1 VVKAEA
7 LRETA
12 IREAETASAQLQAS
26 LAEAATKQASTT
38 DQLAE
43 AVARMDQLTQQLES
57 QKAACLLHSE
67 EIESLKELL
76 QEARHER
83 SAQLQKSADK
93 YHKLA
98 ILHDELKEELREER
112 AKVALGLKEMDQLQK
127 ENQLFSPALGKV
139 FVTFFYDFL

>member
-1 VVKAEA
+1 LGFFWVSFFGWVFYC
-7 LRETA
+7 
-12 IREAETASAQLQAS
+12 QPWP
-26 LAEAATKQASTT
+26 
-38 DQLAE
+38 
-43 AVARMDQLTQQLES
+43 
-57 QKAACLLHSE
+57 
-67 EIESLKELL
+67 

-139 FVTFFYDFL
+139 LSLFFAFL